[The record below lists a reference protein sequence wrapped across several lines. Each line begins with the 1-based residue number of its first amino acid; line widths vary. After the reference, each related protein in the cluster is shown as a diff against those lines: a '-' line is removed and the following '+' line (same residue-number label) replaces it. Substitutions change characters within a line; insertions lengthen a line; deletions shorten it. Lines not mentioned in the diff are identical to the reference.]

1 MNVVYQLNES
11 AYRLG
16 FWSALVVALEVAV
29 FAVTLLF
36 PSAITL
42 SFIASFL
49 LAPSFVALMLSI
61 HYYAPPEKKI
71 WSHLGLV
78 FAIMYAVMC
87 TINYFV
93 QLAVVAGNPL
103 QVSADALALFT
114 FMPGSAMFV
123 VDMLGYSFMCLATL
137 AVAPVFVG
145 GRLERWLKGLFIA
158 HGLLFAPTLIMTVI
172 FPALSSGQRASASV
186 DIGALVLLGWCA
198 IFLPLPLLLAVM
210 FGKLGRQETHAYERL
225 GG

>member
-1 MNVVYQLNES
+1 V
-11 AYRLG
+11 
-16 FWSALVVALEVAV
+16 EVAV
-29 FAVTLLF
+29 FAVTLLI
-36 PSAITL
+36 PSALTL

-49 LAPSFVALMLSI
+49 LAPSFVALVLSI
-61 HYYAPPEKKI
+61 HYYAQPEKKI

-78 FAIMYAVMC
+78 FAVMYAVMC

-93 QLAVVAGNPL
+93 QLAVVSGNPL
-103 QVSADALALFT
+103 RASADVLALFT
-114 FMPGSAMFV
+114 FTPGSVMFV

-137 AVAPVFVG
+137 AAAPVFAG

-172 FPALSSGQRASASV
+172 FPSLSSGQPTSTSV

-198 IFLPLPLLLAVM
+198 IFFPLPVLLAAL
-210 FGKLGRQETHAYERL
+210 FRKLERQSAQA
-225 GG
+225 